1 MIELRMLPLH
11 LYMMNRHHWIGR

>member
-1 MIELRMLPLH
+1 MIGLRMLPLH